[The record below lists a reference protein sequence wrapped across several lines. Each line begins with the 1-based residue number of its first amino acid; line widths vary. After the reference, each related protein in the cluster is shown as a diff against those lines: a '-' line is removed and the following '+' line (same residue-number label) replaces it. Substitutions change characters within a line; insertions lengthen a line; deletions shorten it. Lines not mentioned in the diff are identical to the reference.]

1 MGGVITTAWDLIY
14 PEIIKEIRSRVFFE
28 QNVSRKVI
36 PTSLKERS
44 SLVGAFT
51 LAIKEIFSGYKITI

>member
-1 MGGVITTAWDLIY
+1 M
-14 PEIIKEIRSRVFFE
+14 KEIRSRVFFE
-28 QNVSRKVI
+28 LNATRKII

-51 LAIKEIFSGYKITI
+51 LAIKEIFKGYKITI